1 MDRNPQTA
9 DVTTVAAANAT
20 MLAPP
25 RHTILGVDASAWLL
39 AALSGVLQ
47 VLIYPTA
54 NLTFLCWIAFAPLL
68 VALMRARPTA
78 AGGLRPATVPQ
89 AFGLV
94 YLAGLI
100 YSFGTCYWIY
110 HVMNSYGDLSAP
122 VAALVLVLFCLA
134 WSVTIAVFGFLV
146 GMATGPARM
155 GTRAVVL
162 APVFWVATEI
172 FRRYMSGFPW
182 DPLGTVLVDNIPL
195 TRIAT
200 VTGVY
205 GLSFEIMLI
214 NCGFAVAL
222 LVPRRKRPLMLATAV
237 VAAALLQAGVFF
249 QPPPI
254 PADGTARLVQP
265 NLQILDPNVWTQQYL
280 QKTLND
286 LSALSIPAPGQ
297 LQPGEPVPDLIVWPE
312 APAPFYVNEPTFRN
326 AVSRVAQQA
335 HAYMVVGALAVD
347 RPGDPNSALFNSA
360 ELITPQGQWVA
371 RYDKIHLVPF
381 GEFVPFQSLFSF
393 ASKLTREVGDFIP
406 GTDELVMELPNEKLG
421 VFICY
426 ESVFPDEI
434 RQFVANGAQLLVNV
448 SNDGW
453 FGHTAAPF
461 QHLNQARMRAVEN
474 DRWLLRDTN
483 TGITSVIDP
492 FGRVVQ
498 SIRPDNQNSLDAMY
512 GIVAG
517 TTFYTRHGDW
527 FPYACAIISVLAIA
541 LGALR
546 SRLSQRRDASS

>member
-1 MDRNPQTA
+1 MPEA
-9 DVTTVAAANAT
+9 TTVLGARRAS
-20 MLAPP
+20 L
-25 RHTILGVDASAWLL
+25 LGVDASAWLL

-47 VLIYPTA
+47 VLIFPTP

-78 AGGLRPATVPQ
+78 TRALLPASAPQ

-94 YLAGLI
+94 YISGLI

-110 HVMNSYGDLSAP
+110 HVMNSYGGLSAP
-122 VAALVLVLFCLA
+122 VAALVLVMFCLA
-134 WSVTIAVFGFLV
+134 WSVTIAIFGLLV
-146 GMATGPARM
+146 GLAVGPARM
-155 GTRAVVL
+155 GPRAVVL
-162 APVFWVATEI
+162 APVFWVTTEI
-172 FRRYMSGFPW
+172 IRRYLSGFPW

-205 GLSFEIMLI
+205 GLSFEILLI
-214 NCGFAVAL
+214 NCGFAVAF
-222 LVPRRKRPLMLATAV
+222 LVPRRRRALMLATAV
-237 VAAALLQAGVFF
+237 AAAALLQAGVLF

-265 NLQILDPNVWTQQYL
+265 DLQILDPNVWTQQYL

-286 LSALSIPAPGQ
+286 LSALSIPTPGQ
-297 LQPGEPVPDLIVWPE
+297 IQPGEPAPDLIVWPE
-312 APAPFYVNEPTFRN
+312 APAPFYINEPTFRN
-326 AVSRVAQQA
+326 AVSRVAQQT
-335 HAYMVVGALAVD
+335 HTYMIVGALALD
-347 RPGDPNSALFNSA
+347 RPGDPNTALLNSA
-360 ELITPQGQWVA
+360 ALVSPQGQFVA

-381 GEFVPFQSLFSF
+381 GEFVPFQSIFGF

-406 GTDELVMELPNEKLG
+406 GTTPLVMELPNEKLG

-434 RQFVANGAQLLVNV
+434 RQFVANGAQLLVNI

-461 QHLNQARMRAVEN
+461 QHLNQARMRAIEN
-474 DRWLLRDTN
+474 NRWLLRDTN

-498 SIRPDNQNSLDAMY
+498 AIRRDHQNSLDAMY
-512 GIVAG
+512 GVVTG

-527 FPYACAIISVLAIA
+527 FPWACAIISLLAIA
-541 LGALR
+541 LGMTFLR
-546 SRLSQRRDASS
+546 TASRSH

>member
-1 MDRNPQTA
+1 MDRKPQTA
-9 DVTTVAAANAT
+9 DVTSEAVPEATTVLGARRAS
-20 MLAPP
+20 L
-25 RHTILGVDASAWLL
+25 LGVDASAWLL

-47 VLIYPTA
+47 VLIFPTP

-78 AGGLRPATVPQ
+78 TRALLPASAPQ

-94 YLAGLI
+94 YISGLI

-110 HVMNSYGDLSAP
+110 HVMNSYGGLSAP
-122 VAALVLVLFCLA
+122 VAALVLVMFCLA
-134 WSVTIAVFGFLV
+134 WSVTIAIFGLLV
-146 GMATGPARM
+146 GLAVGPARM
-155 GTRAVVL
+155 GPRAVVL
-162 APVFWVATEI
+162 APVFWVTTEI
-172 FRRYMSGFPW
+172 IRRYLSGFPW

-205 GLSFEIMLI
+205 GLSFEILLI
-214 NCGFAVAL
+214 NCGFAVAF
-222 LVPRRKRPLMLATAV
+222 LVPRRRRALMLATAV
-237 VAAALLQAGVFF
+237 AAAALLQAGVLF

-265 NLQILDPNVWTQQYL
+265 DLQILDPNVWTQQYL

-286 LSALSIPAPGQ
+286 LSALSIPTPGQ
-297 LQPGEPVPDLIVWPE
+297 IQPGEPAPDLIVWPE
-312 APAPFYVNEPTFRN
+312 APAPFYINEPTFRN
-326 AVSRVAQQA
+326 AVSRVAQQT
-335 HAYMVVGALAVD
+335 HTYMIVGALALD
-347 RPGDPNSALFNSA
+347 RPGDPNTALLNSA
-360 ELITPQGQWVA
+360 ALVSPQGQFVA

-381 GEFVPFQSLFSF
+381 GEFVPFQSIFGF

-406 GTDELVMELPNEKLG
+406 GTTPLVMELPNEKLG

-434 RQFVANGAQLLVNV
+434 RQFVANGAQLLVNI

-461 QHLNQARMRAVEN
+461 QHLNQARMRAIEN
-474 DRWLLRDTN
+474 NRWLLRDTN

-498 SIRPDNQNSLDAMY
+498 AIRRDHQNSLDAMY
-512 GIVAG
+512 GVVTG

-527 FPYACAIISVLAIA
+527 FPWACAIISLLAIA
-541 LGALR
+541 LGMTFLR
-546 SRLSQRRDASS
+546 TASRSH

>member
-1 MDRNPQTA
+1 MERDSQTS
-9 DVTTVAAANAT
+9 DVTTVAASGAT
-20 MLAPP
+20 VLAPHRP
-25 RHTILGVDASAWLL
+25 AFLGVDLSSWAL
-39 AALSGVLQ
+39 AVLSGTLQ
-47 VLIYPTA
+47 VLIFPTP

-68 VALMRARPTA
+68 VALLRARRTA
-78 AGGLRPATVPQ
+78 AGALRPATVPQ

-94 YLAGLI
+94 YVAALI

-110 HVMNSYGDLSAP
+110 HVMNSYGGLSAP
-122 VAALVLVLFCLA
+122 VAAGVLVMFCLA
-134 WSVTIAVFGFLV
+134 WSVTIAVFGLLV
-146 GMATGPARM
+146 GLATGPARM
-155 GTRAVVL
+155 GARAVVL

-172 FRRYMSGFPW
+172 LRRYLSGFPW
-182 DPLGTVLVDNIPL
+182 DPVGTVLVDNIPL

-205 GLSFEIMLI
+205 GLSFEVLLI
-214 NCGFAVAL
+214 NCGFAVAF
-222 LVPRRKRPLMLATAV
+222 LVPRRRRALMLATAV
-237 VAAALLQAGVFF
+237 AAAALLQAGVFF

-265 NLQILDPNVWTQQYL
+265 NLQILDPNVWTLPYL
-280 QKTLND
+280 QKTLDD
-286 LSALSIPAPGQ
+286 LAALSIPAPGQ
-297 LQPGEPVPDLIVWPE
+297 LQPGEPAPDLIIWPE
-312 APAPFYVNEPTFRN
+312 APAPFYVNEPTFRH
-326 AVSRVAQQA
+326 AVTRVAQQT
-335 HAYMVVGALAVD
+335 HAYMIVGALAMD
-347 RPGDPNSALFNSA
+347 RPGDPNSALLNSA
-360 ELITPQGQWVA
+360 ALVSPQGQFVA

-406 GTDELVMELPNEKLG
+406 GTSPVVMELANEKLG

-434 RQFVANGAQLLVNV
+434 RQFVANGAQLLVNI

-461 QHLNQARMRAVEN
+461 QHLNQARMRAIEN
-474 DRWLLRDTN
+474 NRWLLRDTN

-498 SIRPDNQNSLDAMY
+498 SIRRDNQNSLDAMY
-512 GIVAG
+512 GVVTG

-527 FPYACAIISVLAIA
+527 FPYACAIISLLAIA
-541 LGALR
+541 LGVLFNRAA
-546 SRLSQRRDASS
+546 SRPH